1 MSDRVETYE
10 VSGVPS
16 IEIAAQAGDIVIKPS
31 DKPRVKIVLSGN
43 AEAVDLT
50 QIDASPESISIRSRQ
65 PKGRFSSK
73 RVDIVVSAPP
83 GGYLKVDIASGQLR
97 VRMPLAEL
105 VASTGSGDIR
115 MDETV
120 GSTKINVASGDI
132 SLRDVVGDA
141 EVTSA
146 NGDIRIPSA
155 RDISVKTASG
165 DVRIGEAMRTV
176 TVKSASG
183 DVTVKKFGGSDLTIT
198 TMSGD
203 IGVGLMPGLH
213 VDASVKTLSGDFRNR
228 IKPTEG
234 ERTGSM
240 SLRVKSFSG
249 DVTLRS
255 AS

>member
-1 MSDRVETYE
+1 MSDRVETYD

-31 DKPRVKIVLSGN
+31 KEPRVKIVLSGN

-65 PKGRFSSK
+65 SKGRFFSK

-83 GGYLKVDIASGQLR
+83 GGYLKVGLASGQLR

-105 VASTGSGDIR
+105 VVSTGSGDIR
-115 MDETV
+115 IDETI
-120 GSTKINVASGDI
+120 GSTRIKVASGDV
-132 SLRDVVGDA
+132 SLSDVVGDA
-141 EVTSA
+141 DVTSA

-155 RDISVKTASG
+155 GDISVSTASG
-165 DVRIGEAMRTV
+165 DVRIGEATRTI

-183 DVTVKKFGGSDLTIT
+183 DVTVKKFGGSDLEIT

-203 IGVGLMPGLH
+203 VGIGLLPGLQ

-234 ERTGSM
+234 ERAGSM

>member
-1 MSDRVETYE
+1 MSDRVETYD

-31 DKPRVKIVLSGN
+31 DEPRVKIVLSGN

-65 PKGRFSSK
+65 TKGRFFSK
-73 RVDIVVSAPP
+73 RVDIVISAPP
-83 GGYLKVDIASGQLR
+83 GGYLKVALASGQLR

-105 VASTGSGDIR
+105 VVSTGSGDIR
-115 MDETV
+115 IDETV
-120 GSTKINVASGDI
+120 GSTRIKVASGDV
-132 SLRDVVGDA
+132 SLSDVVGDA

-146 NGDIRIPSA
+146 NGDIRIPNA
-155 RDISVKTASG
+155 GDISVSTASG
-165 DVRIGEAMRTV
+165 DVRIGEATRTI

-183 DVTVKKFGGSDLTIT
+183 DVTVKKFGGSDLEIT

-203 IGVGLMPGLH
+203 VGIGLLPGLQ

-234 ERTGSM
+234 DRTGSM